1 MGDIFDY
8 LKWRG
13 DLSFSIIPFN
23 EIDNLI
29 CSRISYF
36 PLELIL
42 KKNEKITLGNLYMTL
57 LDHKKALKK
66 EEDLELLRLLSLSE
80 RYKYLTLANFES
92 DTNLKEEKQ
101 FAAVTI
107 ELPEDVL
114 YISFRGTDNTFIG
127 WKEDF
132 NMTFLETIPSRE
144 SAANYLNN
152 THVGIKTKLYVGG
165 HSKGGNLAVYAA
177 MKANIN
183 IKRKIITVFNNDG
196 PGFLEDVIESP
207 EYKLI
212 ENKIKTF
219 IPQSSVVGRL
229 LNSNNIY
236 QVIKSDEI
244 FLLQHDLFSWKLECD
259 HFEYLDEVNQDS
271 DFVKEVMNEW
281 LAQMSKEERENF
293 ADILYKILTSTNKT
307 TFKELSKNKFM
318 AMKDMLSS
326 YKNLNE
332 KDKKMTIKI
341 LEYLYKSIK
350 DSTLKK
356 SLTKN

>member
-57 LDHKKALKK
+57 LNHKKALKK
-66 EEDLELLRLLSLSE
+66 EEDLELLRLLSISK
-80 RYKYLTLANFES
+80 R

-107 ELPEDVL
+107 ELPEDYL

-132 NMTFLETIPSRE
+132 NMTFLDTIPSRE
-144 SAANYLNN
+144 SAAKYLNKL
-152 THVGIKTKLYVGG
+152 HVDIKTKLYVGG
-165 HSKGGNLAVYAA
+165 HSKGGNLAVYAS
-177 MKANIN
+177 MKSSIN
-183 IKRKIITVFNNDG
+183 IKRKIITIFNNDG

-229 LNSNNIY
+229 LNSNNVF

-259 HFEYLDEVNQDS
+259 HFEYLDNVNENS

-281 LAQMSKEERENF
+281 LAQMTIEERENF
-293 ADILYKILTSTNKT
+293 ADILYKILTSTKKT
-307 TFKELSKNKFM
+307 TFKELSKNKFT
-318 AMKDMLSS
+318 AIKDMLSS
-326 YKNLNE
+326 YKNLSE

-341 LEYLYKSIK
+341 LEYLFKSIK
-350 DSTLKK
+350 DSTMKK
-356 SLTKN
+356 SLTQN